1 MTIWADHVVKIG
13 NDIKQLTKRPENPE
27 EHRRAVEPWLT
38 AVFQSE
44 NLALLVGSGL
54 TLGVCHVA
62 SVEAPDM
69 RVVPL
74 GCELED
80 SVNKSAAESAK
91 RMGRSVPNLED
102 QIRAALQFIQGL
114 RVTQDKLA
122 EHWENAVD
130 RVLVEFLMSVLGS
143 ERAFLA
149 SVTSGSEEGLRART
163 LLVSFLLSFA
173 GRAATRERL
182 RLFTTNYDRF
192 IEYACDEAGLRVVDR
207 FVGALSPIFRSSRL
221 DVDMHY
227 NPPGIRGEP
236 RYLEGVIHF
245 TKLHGS
251 VDWSADAGR
260 IRRVGL
266 PFGASEQHPF
276 VLSDP
281 MASVVVYPN
290 PAKDIET
297 SEYPYADLF
306 RDFSA
311 AVCRPNSALVT
322 YGYGFGD
329 DHINRVIRDML
340 SIPSTH
346 LVIISYDL
354 ASGRIPQFCST
365 VGRDAQI
372 SLLLGNHF
380 GDLSTLVEFYLPK
393 PAIEQISWRRTE
405 LLKRRGEGL
414 EGEELG
420 REEVA
425 AGQEECECRP

>member
-1 MTIWADHVVKIG
+1 MTTWSDHVVKVG
-13 NDIKQLTKRPENPE
+13 NDMRQLDRAPDKLEDY
-27 EHRRAVEPWLT
+27 RREIEPWLT
-38 AVFQSE
+38 AVIQSE

-54 TLGVCHVA
+54 TTAVCRAA
-62 SVEAPDM
+62 SVKAAQMAAVAFGCKYEDRVYEA
-69 RVVPL
+69 
-74 GCELED
+74 
-80 SVNKSAAESAK
+80 AAESAM
-91 RMGRSVPNLED
+91 RMGRGEPNLED
-102 QIRAALQFIQGL
+102 QIRSALELIQGFRIL
-114 RVTQDKLA
+114 RRKLA
-122 EHWENAVD
+122 NRWEDALN
-130 RVLVEFLMSVLGS
+130 RVLLNLVQSVLAS
-143 ERAFLA
+143 ERAFLT
-149 SVTSGSEEGLRART
+149 SVTSGSNDGRRARM

-173 GRAATRERL
+173 SRAATRERL

-192 IEYACDEAGLRVVDR
+192 IEYACDEAGLRIVDR
-207 FVGALSPIFRSSRL
+207 FVGALSPVFRSSRL

-251 VDWSADAGR
+251 LDWVADGR
-260 IRRVGL
+260 QIRRIGL
-266 PFGASEQHPF
+266 PFGAPESHPY
-276 VLSDP
+276 VPSSPLG
-281 MASVVVYPN
+281 SVIVYPN
-290 PAKDIET
+290 PAKDVET
-297 SEYPYADLF
+297 NEYPYADLF
-306 RDFSA
+306 RDFSS
-311 AVCRPNSALVT
+311 AVCRPNTALVT

-354 ASGRIPQFCST
+354 ASGRIPEFYST
-365 VGRDAQI
+365 VGRDAQV

-380 GDLSTLVEFYLPK
+380 ADLGTLVEFYLPK

-414 EGEELG
+414 EEKEQG

-425 AGQEECECRP
+425 AVQEETECQV